1 MKTHMKWLV
10 PRLIADTLAMTLMGA
25 ASSQDILTYSG
36 TDQQVKLVVNARK
49 EGKLTVYS
57 SMAVNQ
63 LLRSLIEGF
72 TKKYPFIQANFW
84 CGSSHQV
91 VQKVLAEMRADTVD
105 GREARI
111 ETPVGALV
119 ATFTADVAA
128 SPKVNGIRIDNPV
141 DSPSVGR

>member
-72 TKKYPFIQANFW
+72 TKKIPIHPSQFLVRLIAP
-84 CGSSHQV
+84 GR
-91 VQKVLAEMRADTVD
+91 AEGP
-105 GREARI
+105 GRNA
-111 ETPVGALV
+111 
-119 ATFTADVAA
+119 
-128 SPKVNGIRIDNPV
+128 
-141 DSPSVGR
+141 GRYRRR